1 MSGIHNTSGA
11 SSRRQTQ
18 PKPLLGSWLRLE
30 ILFWLILGFCVWAR
44 SEDARPNIVLI
55 FADDL
60 GWTDLSTGAANLG
73 AGSDFYKTPRIDSI
87 ASSGVA
93 FTHAYSCGPNCAPT
107 RAALMSGRY
116 APHTGIYT
124 VGNPNR
130 GAERFRKLNA
140 PPNKTSLDPRFK
152 TLAEVLQETGYKT
165 GHFGKWHLGNEG
177 TGSGPTEQGF
187 DVNIGGTLAGTV
199 SGGSQGHFAKADGS
213 FNLPGLVANGVDG
226 EFIADR
232 LTTEAIQFMK
242 SCKTQPFFSYLS
254 HFSVHTPIQAP
265 QEDEDSFKSAPKGKH
280 HSNVTYAGMLK
291 NLDDNVGR
299 ILDFLTTTTDPRN
312 PKSNLLNNTLIL
324 FISDNGGLGG
334 YKDAGVPGSP
344 EITHQFPLQSGKGSL
359 FEGGIRVPC
368 LVQWKGKLPAGVI
381 LNTPTITLDWFPTLI
396 RAAGVNVSDYNLELD
411 GIDLMPWML
420 DPSKTSP
427 NRPLFWHFPAYLQ
440 SSGNGST
447 WRTTPASVILR
458 GPWKA
463 HFYYENREWK
473 LFNLDHD
480 ISEKDNL
487 IEIEKKQLE
496 LMAEDLFNWLQTND
510 AALPMDKLSGKP
522 EQLPN
527 FPEANGIK

>member
-1 MSGIHNTSGA
+1 MSENYNHPGA
-11 SSRRQTQ
+11 QSPLKVQ
-18 PKPLLGSWLRLE
+18 PRPFLGSWLRLE

-44 SEDARPNIVLI
+44 SDDARPNIVLI

-60 GWTDLSTGAANLG
+60 GWTDLSTGASNLAN
-73 AGSDFYKTPRIDSI
+73 GSDYYKTPRIDSI
-87 ASSGVA
+87 ASNGIA

-116 APHTGIYT
+116 APHTGVYT
-124 VGNPNR
+124 VGDPNR

-140 PPNKTSLDPRFK
+140 PANKTSLDPSFK
-152 TLAEVLQETGYKT
+152 TLAEVLREAGYDT
-165 GHFGKWHLGNEG
+165 GHFGKWHLGNDG

-187 DVNIGGTLAGTV
+187 DVNIGGTQAGTV
-199 SGGSQGHFAKADGS
+199 SGGSRGHFAKADGS
-213 FNLPGLVANGVDG
+213 FNLPGLVANGVDD

-232 LTTEAIQFMK
+232 LTTEALQFMK
-242 SCKTQPFFSYLS
+242 SCKTQPFFTYLS

-265 QEDEDSFKSAPKGKH
+265 QEDQDSFKSAPKGKNH
-280 HSNVTYAGMLK
+280 TNMTYAGMLK

-299 ILDFLTTTTDPRN
+299 ILDFLKTTPDPRN
-312 PKSNLLNNTLIL
+312 PKSNLLDNTLIL

-334 YKDAGVPGSP
+334 YNDAGVPGSP

-368 LVQWKGKLPAGVI
+368 LVQWKSKLPSGVI

-396 RAAGVNVSDYNLELD
+396 NAAGVSLTDCNLELD

-420 DPSKTSP
+420 DSNKTSP
-427 NRPLFWHFPAYLQ
+427 DRPLYWHFPAYLQ

-447 WRTTPASVILR
+447 WRTTPGSVILR

-473 LFNLDHD
+473 LFNLDQD

-487 IEIEKKQLE
+487 VDIEKKQLE
-496 LMAEDLFNWLQTND
+496 LMARDLFNWLETNE
-510 AALPMDKLSGKP
+510 AALPMDKSSGKSEPLP
-522 EQLPN
+522 EIPIS
-527 FPEANGIK
+527 NGI